1 MKQSEF
7 KRNYWM
13 VIKGGCL
20 DLKFTNMALTG
31 RTVMGVLVLPV
42 QSRAYYN
49 NCCSGCIYSFT
60 RTAFVCQ
67 MMFSISL
74 IF

>member
-1 MKQSEF
+1 MGFLQDFSSEIETIVEDTDEAI
-7 KRNYWM
+7 R
-13 VIKGGCL
+13 IQEELLDGDKG
-20 DLKFTNMALTG
+20 
-31 RTVMGVLVLPV
+31 
-42 QSRAYYN
+42 RAYYN